1 MSIKKGIKIL
11 LIVLAVWIALTA
23 VDLGTVALLGHKPL
37 LAFPTVTSDGG
48 GSGVYCGM
56 GYAFYIDGNFMPED
70 ENPGV
75 REYILFLFGLPVIE
89 AER

>member
-1 MSIKKGIKIL
+1 MSIKKCIKIL

-23 VDLGTVALLGHKPL
+23 VDLGAVALLGHKPL

-70 ENPGV
+70 DNTGV

>member
-1 MSIKKGIKIL
+1 MKKIVKIVG
-11 LIVLAVWIALTA
+11 IVLAVWIALTA
-23 VDLGTVALLGHKPL
+23 VDLGAVALLGHKPV

-56 GYAFYIDGNFMPED
+56 GYAFCIDGNFMPED
-70 ENPGV
+70 KDPGV
-75 REYILFLFGLPVIE
+75 REYILFLFGLPVIQ

>member
-1 MSIKKGIKIL
+1 MKKVLKIAA
-11 LIVLAVWIALTA
+11 IVLAVWVMLTA
-23 VDLGTVALLGHKPL
+23 VDLGAVALLRRKPV

-75 REYILFLFGLPVIE
+75 REYVLYLFGLPVVPSD
-89 AER
+89 R